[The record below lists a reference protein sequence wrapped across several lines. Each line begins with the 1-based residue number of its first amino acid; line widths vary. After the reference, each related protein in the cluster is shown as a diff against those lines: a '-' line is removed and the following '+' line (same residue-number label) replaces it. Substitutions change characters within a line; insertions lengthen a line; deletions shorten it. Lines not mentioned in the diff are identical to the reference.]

1 MNNYEKIAKS
11 PSVLHLGPHDRIM
24 MMQNV
29 QYYQMNDVNMN
40 MNITTCPILSIDII
54 MNPIGSMYP
63 CMLYIW

>member
-11 PSVLHLGPHDRIM
+11 PSVLHLGPRDRIM